1 MIDKLQAA
9 EYRFDELTQKLTDP
23 EVLGNSAAY
32 RKTATEHSELEELV
46 TVYRAYKNAVKE
58 RDEAKEM
65 LSGTLEEEFRELVK
79 EEFHSK
85 TEEVAILEEKLK
97 IMLIPKDPNDS
108 KNVIVEI
115 RSGTG
120 GEEAALFGAEL
131 FRMYSKYAERMGWR
145 IELVDINETEI
156 GGIKECTF
164 TVIGSGAYS
173 KLKFESG
180 THRVQRVPVT
190 ESGGRIHTSAATV
203 AVLPEVEEVDVE
215 LNLNDVEIETC
226 RSGGA
231 GGQHVNKTES
241 AIRLVHKPTGI
252 VVTCQDERSQL
263 KNKERAFRVLRSKL
277 YEMQKAEQENS
288 VAETRKSQV
297 GSGDRS
303 EKIRTYNYPQNRI
316 TDHRINLT
324 LYRLES
330 FLDGDINEMIEALIT
345 SERAEKLAQGN
356 G

>member
-23 EVLGNSAAY
+23 EVLGDSQAY

-46 TVYRAYKNAVKE
+46 TVYRAYKEAVKE
-58 RDEAKEM
+58 REEAKEM
-65 LSGTLEEEFRELVK
+65 LSGQLEEEFRELVK
-79 EEFHSK
+79 EEFHNK
-85 TEEVAILEEKLK
+85 TEEISQLEEKLK

-120 GEEAALFGAEL
+120 GEEAALFGAVL

-145 IELVDINETEI
+145 IEIIDFNETEI

-164 TVIGSGAYS
+164 TVVGNGAYS

-180 THRVQRVPVT
+180 AHRVQRVPVT

-203 AVLPEVEEVDVE
+203 AVLPEVEDVDVE
-215 LNLNDVEIETC
+215 LNLSDVEIETC

-241 AIRLVHKPTGI
+241 AIRLIHKPTGI

-263 KNKERAFRVLRSKL
+263 KNKERAFKVLRSKL
-277 YEMQKAEQENS
+277 YEMQKAERDNS
-288 VAETRKSQV
+288 VAETRKNQV

-303 EKIRTYNYPQNRI
+303 EKIRTYNYPQNRV

-324 LYRLES
+324 LYRLEPI
-330 FLDGDINEMIEALIT
+330 LDGDIDEIVEALIT
-345 SERAEKLAQGN
+345 NERAEKLAQGN

>member
-23 EVLGNSAAY
+23 EVLGDSQAY

-46 TVYRAYKNAVKE
+46 TVYRAYKEAVKE
-58 RDEAKEM
+58 REEAKEM
-65 LSGTLEEEFRELVK
+65 LSGQLEEEFRELVK
-79 EEFHSK
+79 EEFHNK
-85 TEEVAILEEKLK
+85 TEEIAQLEEKLK

-120 GEEAALFGAEL
+120 GEEAALFGAVL

-145 IELVDINETEI
+145 IEIIDFNETEI

-164 TVIGSGAYS
+164 TVVGNGAYS

-180 THRVQRVPVT
+180 AHRVQRVPVT

-203 AVLPEVEEVDVE
+203 AVLPEVEDVDVE
-215 LNLNDVEIETC
+215 LNLSDVEIETC

-241 AIRLVHKPTGI
+241 AIRLIHKPTGI

-263 KNKERAFRVLRSKL
+263 KNKERAFKVLRSKL
-277 YEMQKAEQENS
+277 YEMQKAERDNS
-288 VAETRKSQV
+288 VAETRKNQV

-303 EKIRTYNYPQNRI
+303 EKIRTYNYPQNRV

-324 LYRLES
+324 LYRLEPI
-330 FLDGDINEMIEALIT
+330 LDGDIDEIVEALIT
-345 SERAEKLAQGN
+345 NERAEKLAQGN

>member
-23 EVLGNSAAY
+23 EVLGNSEAY

-46 TVYRAYKNAVKE
+46 TVYRAYKEAIKE
-58 RDEAKEM
+58 REEAKEM
-65 LSGTLEEEFRELVK
+65 LSGQLEEDFRELVK
-79 EEFHSK
+79 EEFHNK
-85 TEEVAILEEKLK
+85 TEEISQLEEKLK
-97 IMLIPKDPNDS
+97 IMLIPKDPNDN

-145 IELVDINETEI
+145 VEIVDFNETEI
-156 GGIKECTF
+156 GGVKECTF
-164 TVIGSGAYS
+164 TVVGNGAYS

-203 AVLPEVEEVDVE
+203 AVLPEVEDVDVE
-215 LNLNDVEIETC
+215 LNMSDVEIETC

-263 KNKERAFRVLRSKL
+263 KNKERAFKVLRSKL
-277 YEMQKAEQENS
+277 YEMQKTERENS
-288 VAETRKSQV
+288 VAETRKNQV

-303 EKIRTYNYPQNRI
+303 EKIRTYNYPQNRV

-324 LYRLES
+324 LYKLEPI
-330 FLDGDINEMIEALIT
+330 LDGDINEIVEALIT
-345 SERAEKLAQGN
+345 NERAEKLAQGN

>member
-9 EYRFDELTQKLTDP
+9 EYRFDELTQKLTAP
-23 EVLGNSAAY
+23 EVLGDSQAY

-46 TVYRAYKNAVKE
+46 TVYRAYKEAVKE
-58 RDEAKEM
+58 REEAKEM
-65 LSGTLEEEFRELVK
+65 LSGQLEEEFRELVK
-79 EEFHSK
+79 EEFHNK
-85 TEEVAILEEKLK
+85 TEEIAQLEEKLK

-120 GEEAALFGAEL
+120 GEEAALFGAVL

-145 IELVDINETEI
+145 IEIIDFNETEI

-164 TVIGSGAYS
+164 TVVGNGAYS

-180 THRVQRVPVT
+180 AHRVQRVPVT

-203 AVLPEVEEVDVE
+203 AVLPEVEDVDVE
-215 LNLNDVEIETC
+215 LNLSDVEIETC

-241 AIRLVHKPTGI
+241 AIRLIHKPTGI

-263 KNKERAFRVLRSKL
+263 KNKERAFKVLRSKL
-277 YEMQKAEQENS
+277 YEMQKAERDNS
-288 VAETRKSQV
+288 VAETRKNQV

-303 EKIRTYNYPQNRI
+303 EKIRTYNYPQNRV

-324 LYRLES
+324 LYRLEPI
-330 FLDGDINEMIEALIT
+330 LDGDIDEIVEALIT
-345 SERAEKLAQGN
+345 NERAEKLAQGN

>member
-23 EVLGNSAAY
+23 EVLGDSQAY

-46 TVYRAYKNAVKE
+46 MVYRAYKEAVKE
-58 RDEAKEM
+58 REEAKEM
-65 LSGTLEEEFRELVK
+65 LSGQLEEEFRELVK
-79 EEFHSK
+79 EEFHNK
-85 TEEVAILEEKLK
+85 TEEIAQLEEKLK

-120 GEEAALFGAEL
+120 GEEAALFGAVL

-145 IELVDINETEI
+145 IEIIDFNETEI

-164 TVIGSGAYS
+164 TVVGNGAYS

-180 THRVQRVPVT
+180 AHRVQRVPVT

-203 AVLPEVEEVDVE
+203 AVLPEVEDVDVE
-215 LNLNDVEIETC
+215 LNLSDVEIETC

-241 AIRLVHKPTGI
+241 AIRLIHKPTGI

-263 KNKERAFRVLRSKL
+263 KNKERAFKVLRSKL
-277 YEMQKAEQENS
+277 YEMQKAERDNS
-288 VAETRKSQV
+288 VAETRKNQV

-303 EKIRTYNYPQNRI
+303 EKIRTYNYPQNRV

-324 LYRLES
+324 LYRLEPI
-330 FLDGDINEMIEALIT
+330 LDGDIDEIVEALIT
-345 SERAEKLAQGN
+345 NERAEKLAQGN

>member
-23 EVLGNSAAY
+23 EVLGDSQAY

-46 TVYRAYKNAVKE
+46 TVYRAYKEAVKE
-58 RDEAKEM
+58 REEAREM
-65 LSGTLEEEFRELVK
+65 LSGQLEEEFRELVK
-79 EEFHSK
+79 EEFHNK
-85 TEEVAILEEKLK
+85 TEEIAQLEEKLK

-120 GEEAALFGAEL
+120 GEEAALFGAVL

-145 IELVDINETEI
+145 IEIIDFNETEI

-164 TVIGSGAYS
+164 TVVGNGAYS

-180 THRVQRVPVT
+180 AHRVQRVPVT

-203 AVLPEVEEVDVE
+203 AVLPEVEDVDVE
-215 LNLNDVEIETC
+215 LNLSDVDIETC

-241 AIRLVHKPTGI
+241 AIRLIHKPTGI

-263 KNKERAFRVLRSKL
+263 KNKERAFKVLRSKL
-277 YEMQKAEQENS
+277 YEMQKAERDNS
-288 VAETRKSQV
+288 VAETRKNQV

-303 EKIRTYNYPQNRI
+303 EKIRTYNYPQNRV

-324 LYRLES
+324 LYRLEPI
-330 FLDGDINEMIEALIT
+330 LDGDIDEIVEALIT
-345 SERAEKLAQGN
+345 NERAEKLAQGN

>member
-9 EYRFDELTQKLTDP
+9 EFRYEELTQKLTDP
-23 EVLGNSAAY
+23 EILGNSDVY
-32 RKTATEHSELEELV
+32 RKTATEHSDLEELV
-46 TVYRAYKNAVKE
+46 TVYRAYKEAVKE
-58 RDEAKEM
+58 RDEAKAM
-65 LSGTLEEEFRELVK
+65 LSEQLEDEFRELVK
-79 EEFHSK
+79 EEFRSK
-85 TEEVAILEEKLK
+85 NEEIAEFEEKLK
-97 IMLIPKDPNDS
+97 IMLIPKDPNDN

-120 GEEAALFGAEL
+120 GEEAALFGAVL
-131 FRMYSKYAERMGWR
+131 FRMYSKFAERMGWR
-145 IELVDINETEI
+145 IDIVDFNETEI

-164 TVIGSGAYS
+164 TVVGAGAYS

-180 THRVQRVPVT
+180 THRVQRVPAT

-203 AVLPEVEEVDVE
+203 AVLPEVEDIDVE
-215 LNLNDVEIETC
+215 INMSDVEIETC
-226 RSGGA
+226 RAGGA

-241 AIRLVHKPTGI
+241 AIRLIHKPTGI

-263 KNKERAFRVLRSKL
+263 KNKERAFKVLRSKL
-277 YEMQKAEQENS
+277 YEKQKTERDNS

-303 EKIRTYNYPQNRI
+303 EKIRTYNYPQNRV

-324 LYRLES
+324 LYQLEAIV
-330 FLDGDINEMIEALIT
+330 DGDLTEIIEALIT

>member
-85 TEEVAILEEKLK
+85 TEEVATLEEKLK

-231 GGQHVNKTES
+231 GGQHVNKTDS
-241 AIRLVHKPTGI
+241 AIRITHIPTGI
-252 VVTCQDERSQL
+252 VVNCQNERSQHKNRATAMKML
-263 KNKERAFRVLRSKL
+263 KAKL
-277 YEMQKAEQENS
+277 YEREEAARRAEADAKRDEREDNGWG
-288 VAETRKSQV
+288 SQI
-297 GSGDRS
+297 RS
-303 EKIRTYNYPQNRI
+303 YVLQPYQMVKDLRTEVQ
-316 TDHRINLT
+316 TSDT
-324 LYRLES
+324 AGV
-330 FLDGDINEMIEALIT
+330 LDGDLDMFIEAWLK
-345 SERAEKLAQGN
+345 RR
-356 G
+356 

>member
-23 EVLGNSAAY
+23 EVLSNSEAY

-46 TVYRAYKNAVKE
+46 TVYRAYKEAVKE
-58 RDEAKEM
+58 REEAKEM
-65 LSGTLEEEFRELVK
+65 LSGQLEEEFRELVK
-79 EEFHSK
+79 EEFHNK
-85 TEEVAILEEKLK
+85 TEEISQLEEKLK
-97 IMLIPKDPNDS
+97 IMLIPKDPNDN

-145 IELVDINETEI
+145 VEIVDFNETEI
-156 GGIKECTF
+156 GGVKECTF
-164 TVIGSGAYS
+164 TVIGNGAYS

-203 AVLPEVEEVDVE
+203 AVLPEVEDVDVE
-215 LNLNDVEIETC
+215 LNMSDVEIETC

-263 KNKERAFRVLRSKL
+263 KNKERAFKVLRSKL
-277 YEMQKAEQENS
+277 YEMQKTERENS
-288 VAETRKSQV
+288 VAETRKNQV

-303 EKIRTYNYPQNRI
+303 EKIRTYNYPQNRV

-324 LYRLES
+324 LYKLES
-330 FLDGDINEMIEALIT
+330 ILDGDINEIVEALIT
-345 SERAEKLAQGN
+345 NERAEKLAQGN